1 MEQSIWSIYIVDAF
15 AEQSFEDNSTA
26 VCILDKWLPED
37 LMINIT
43 KENILSE
50 TAIAVKEAGN
60 YHLR

>member
-1 MEQSIWSIYIVDAF
+1 MHLQNNYLKL
-15 AEQSFEDNSTA
+15 
-26 VCILDKWLPED
+26 ILLLYLEKWLPED
-37 LMINIT
+37 LIINIT